1 MMTTVME
8 TMKRTAIVL
17 AVAAVFGSGLV
28 ALSYEVTEE
37 RIAANER
44 EILLRSLNILIA
56 PEQRDNDLYADSRE
70 MQDETLLGT
79 VNPVTIYRA
88 RKNGQPVA
96 AVLTPIAPDG
106 YNGTIRL
113 LVGIDYNGTLV
124 GVRVISHQETP
135 GLGDKIEERRS
146 QWILGFTGRSLTDPT
161 ETGWNVKRDGGI
173 FDQFTGATIT
183 PRAVV
188 KAVHR
193 TLLFYQQHRDEIF
206 AQKTVW

>member
-1 MMTTVME
+1 MTLME
-8 TMKRTAIVL
+8 TMKRAAIVL
-17 AVAAVFGSGLV
+17 AVASIFGSGLV
-28 ALSYEVTEE
+28 ALSFEITAE

-44 EILLRSLNILIA
+44 AILLRSLNVLIA
-56 PEQRDNDLYADSRE
+56 PEQRDNDLYADSGE
-70 MQDETLLGT
+70 MVDEGILGT
-79 VNPVTIYRA
+79 ANPVTIYRA
-88 RKNGQPVA
+88 RKDGQPVA
-96 AVLTPIAPDG
+96 AVLTASAPDG

-146 QWILGFTGRSLTDPT
+146 EWILGFTGRSLTDPT
-161 ETGWNVKRDGGI
+161 EDGWKVKRDGGI

-206 AQKTVW
+206 AQKTDG